1 MGNEEWETAS
11 ESSDVL
17 DRRDSKNE
25 LKDQSGKEKDKER
38 KEAKKSFSSQRP
50 NSDRQNRRANS
61 TETRNSVE
69 RGGAGSKERS
79 PNSVKM
85 NGAGPTTGRNG
96 NQTKAN
102 KTLANSSKKEN
113 AGAVYRMDEII
124 LNDPTSVQNAINNL
138 KDGKSKTSKKSA
150 DLSDVSKPLKTEKEK
165 KTDALANI
173 DINNYASKWC
183 FTLHVC

>member
-25 LKDQSGKEKDKER
+25 LKDQSGKEKER

-50 NSDRQNRRANS
+50 SSDRQNRRANS
-61 TETRNSVE
+61 AETRNSVE
-69 RGGAGSKERS
+69 RASKGGSKERS
-79 PNSVKM
+79 PTAKM

-113 AGAVYRMDEII
+113 TSAVYRMDE
-124 LNDPTSVQNAINNL
+124 NRVKRSDSCSECNQQVSNVMNNKVNKECSVNAVIVP
-138 KDGKSKTSKKSA
+138 G
-150 DLSDVSKPLKTEKEK
+150 
-165 KTDALANI
+165 NI
-173 DINNYASKWC
+173 DPKYDFLRILIPNTIY
-183 FTLHVC
+183 

>member
-25 LKDQSGKEKDKER
+25 LKDQSGKEKER

-50 NSDRQNRRANS
+50 SNDRQNRRANS
-61 TETRNSVE
+61 AETRNSVE
-69 RGGAGSKERS
+69 RTSKGGSKERS
-79 PNSVKM
+79 PTAKM

-113 AGAVYRMDEII
+113 TSAVYRMDEIV
-124 LNDPTSVQNAINNL
+124 LNDPTAVQNAIN
-138 KDGKSKTSKKSA
+138 K
-150 DLSDVSKPLKTEKEK
+150 
-165 KTDALANI
+165 
-173 DINNYASKWC
+173 
-183 FTLHVC
+183 

>member
-25 LKDQSGKEKDKER
+25 LKDQSGKEKER

-50 NSDRQNRRANS
+50 SSDRQNRRANS
-61 TETRNSVE
+61 AETRNSAE
-69 RGGAGSKERS
+69 RSSKGSKERS

-85 NGAGPTTGRNG
+85 NGAGPATGRNG

-113 AGAVYRMDEII
+113 TAAVYRVDDVVY
-124 LNDPTSVQNAINNL
+124 NDPTAVQNALN
-138 KDGKSKTSKKSA
+138 K
-150 DLSDVSKPLKTEKEK
+150 
-165 KTDALANI
+165 
-173 DINNYASKWC
+173 
-183 FTLHVC
+183 